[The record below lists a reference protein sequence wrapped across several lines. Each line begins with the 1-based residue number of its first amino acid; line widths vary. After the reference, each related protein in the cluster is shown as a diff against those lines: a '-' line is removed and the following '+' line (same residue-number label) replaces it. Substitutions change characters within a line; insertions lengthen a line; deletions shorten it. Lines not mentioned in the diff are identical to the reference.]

1 TIVAGRGGGGCP
13 HLRFRAGRRGL
24 QAAVR
29 DPGEPRAELGA
40 LSGRPSHAAARAGRE
55 HLMKRVLVISPHPDD
70 ESIGCGGTL
79 RQHVVDGD
87 AAHAVFLTS
96 GERGRRGRP
105 LPETARLREQEA
117 RDAAAILGLSGIE
130 FWLAPD
136 GAVAAAMPSLAA
148 RLTDKIAA

>member
-55 HLMKRVLVISPHPDD
+55 HLMSRVLVISPHPDD
-70 ESIGCGGTL
+70 EAIGCGGTL
-79 RQHVVDGD
+79 RQHVLQGD
-87 AAHAVFLTS
+87 TVRVVFLTS
-96 GERGRRGRP
+96 GENGGHGMPPEETGRI
-105 LPETARLREQEA
+105 REEEA
-117 RDAAAILGLSGIE
+117 RAAAEILGISEVE
-130 FWLAPD
+130 FWREPD
-136 GAVAAAMPSLAA
+136 GAVRVTS
-148 RLTDKIAA
+148 RLTDRLRAT